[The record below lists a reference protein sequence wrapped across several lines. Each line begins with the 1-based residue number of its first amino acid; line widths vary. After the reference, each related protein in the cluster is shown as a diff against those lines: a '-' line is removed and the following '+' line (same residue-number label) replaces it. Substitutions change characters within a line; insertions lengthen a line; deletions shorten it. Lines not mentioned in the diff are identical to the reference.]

1 MRYHNTPY
9 SRKET
14 ASNVFRPVPG
24 PKTAQARGSPGAPI
38 VACGSENEPVWGVA
52 MRQNILKI
60 YLDDDEWNH
69 IVEMAENVAMPLS
82 GFVRTFLLTQK
93 PPRPRATGVTIE
105 AVAALNRT
113 GALLNQIARVAN
125 RSQTLSA
132 AEIRGVA
139 AARERLLVIAEQLEG
154 GSV

>member
-1 MRYHNTPY
+1 
-9 SRKET
+9 
-14 ASNVFRPVPG
+14 
-24 PKTAQARGSPGAPI
+24 
-38 VACGSENEPVWGVA
+38 
-52 MRQNILKI
+52 MRQNVLKI
-60 YLDDDEWNH
+60 YLDDHEWDH
-69 IVEMAENVAMPLS
+69 VVEMAETVAMPLS

-93 PPRPRATGVTIE
+93 PPSPRATGVTLE

-139 AARERLLVIAEQLEG
+139 AARERLLSIATQLGG
-154 GSV
+154 GST